1 MKKIITFFLICF
13 TTLAFPQNTTYITNR
28 DCQVKWTGKKLTG
41 ESHTGTIN
49 LIKGQVLV
57 ENKTVKKGSFAID
70 MNSIIC
76 TDIKNEK
83 KNKYLV
89 DHLKNDDFFSVD
101 NFPISVLEITSTE
114 RKKNGILTYHGILT
128 IKNISQEISFDGK
141 TMINEDS
148 FEANAK
154 ISIDRSL
161 WDIKY
166 KLPIG
171 DKGIKKEIVFDVLI
185 SAGKLK

>member
-1 MKKIITFFLICF
+1 M
-13 TTLAFPQNTTYITNR
+13 
-28 DCQVKWTGKKLTG
+28 
-41 ESHTGTIN
+41 
-49 LIKGQVLV
+49 
-57 ENKTVKKGSFAID
+57 
-70 MNSIIC
+70 
-76 TDIKNEK
+76 
-83 KNKYLV
+83 
-89 DHLKNDDFFSVD
+89 D

>member
-1 MKKIITFFLICF
+1 
-13 TTLAFPQNTTYITNR
+13 
-28 DCQVKWTGKKLTG
+28 
-41 ESHTGTIN
+41 
-49 LIKGQVLV
+49 
-57 ENKTVKKGSFAID
+57 
-70 MNSIIC
+70 
-76 TDIKNEK
+76 
-83 KNKYLV
+83 
-89 DHLKNDDFFSVD
+89 
-101 NFPISVLEITSTE
+101 
-114 RKKNGILTYHGILT
+114 
-128 IKNISQEISFDGK
+128 
-141 TMINEDS
+141 MINEDS